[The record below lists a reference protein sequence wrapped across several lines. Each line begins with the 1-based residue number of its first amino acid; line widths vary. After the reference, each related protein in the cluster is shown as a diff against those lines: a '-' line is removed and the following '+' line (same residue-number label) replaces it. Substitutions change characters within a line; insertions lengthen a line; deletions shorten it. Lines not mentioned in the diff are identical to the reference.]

1 MRSRPERSSTRWTT
15 STACSSSTGLP
26 ARTRSTP
33 AASTSEHY
41 PRAGGPAAP
50 VAQLAEAPALKAGSY
65 VGSTPTGGTRSGDRC
80 PGDRVTSGISGTAS
94 GNERVPHAVMVVGR
108 DLPPPCG
115 PEALEGL
122 LMESRNP
129 VFSRSDAFSRRG
141 YATFNE
147 TPTAS
152 AGALE
157 EMYNAPTATGVQTG
171 RMTMDD
177 VVIKTGL
184 MFAVLVPL
192 AAVNFVLKNPVLT
205 FGGAIA
211 GLVIALVISFKQS
224 TNPALMLTYAGLEG
238 LFVGGISGVYEDFYD
253 GIVAQAVLGTLAV
266 FSVALW
272 AYKSGRVRATPK
284 FQRGVMIALGG

>member
-1 MRSRPERSSTRWTT
+1 
-15 STACSSSTGLP
+15 
-26 ARTRSTP
+26 
-33 AASTSEHY
+33 
-41 PRAGGPAAP
+41 
-50 VAQLAEAPALKAGSY
+50 
-65 VGSTPTGGTRSGDRC
+65 
-80 PGDRVTSGISGTAS
+80 
-94 GNERVPHAVMVVGR
+94 
-108 DLPPPCG
+108 
-115 PEALEGL
+115 
-122 LMESRNP
+122 MESRNP

-147 TPTAS
+147 APPAS
-152 AGALE
+152 AGQLE
-157 EMYNAPTATGVQTG
+157 EMYNAPSATGVQTG

-192 AAVNFVLKNPVLT
+192 AAVNFYLQNPVLT

-224 TNPALMLTYAGLEG
+224 TSPALVLSYAGLEG
-238 LFVGGISGVYEDFYD
+238 LFVGGISGIYEDFYD

-266 FSVALW
+266 FAVALF

-284 FQRGVMIALGG
+284 FQRGVLIAMGGYLVFCLINLGVVLFTDNNLRGGWLGIGIGLFAITLAAAMLILDFDFAEQGVKNGLPERYSWLAAFGLVVTLVWLYIEMLRLIALLRGEE

>member
-1 MRSRPERSSTRWTT
+1 
-15 STACSSSTGLP
+15 
-26 ARTRSTP
+26 
-33 AASTSEHY
+33 
-41 PRAGGPAAP
+41 
-50 VAQLAEAPALKAGSY
+50 
-65 VGSTPTGGTRSGDRC
+65 
-80 PGDRVTSGISGTAS
+80 
-94 GNERVPHAVMVVGR
+94 
-108 DLPPPCG
+108 
-115 PEALEGL
+115 
-122 LMESRNP
+122 MESRNP
-129 VFSRSDAFSRRG
+129 VFNRSDAFSRRG

-147 TPTAS
+147 APPAS
-152 AGALE
+152 AGQLE
-157 EMYNAPTATGVQTG
+157 DMYSAPAATGLQTG

-192 AAVNFVLKNPVLT
+192 AAVNFFLKNPVLT

-224 TNPALMLTYAGLEG
+224 TNPALILTYAGLEG
-238 LFVGGISGVYEDFYD
+238 LFVGGLSGVYEDFYD

-284 FQRGVMIALGG
+284 FQRGVMIALGGYLVFSLINLGVVMFTDNNLRGGWLGIGIGLIAITIAAAMLILDFDFAEQGVKNGLPERYSWLAAFGLVVTLVWLYIEFLRLISILRGGD